1 MNSKKTIRLVYN
13 LIIIALVLTGLFI
26 VVDRFVH
33 FGRIE
38 FTDNARIEQ
47 HITPVNTRIA
57 GFIREVRFEEY
68 QHVRR
73 GDTLVIIEDA
83 EYRLAVAQARA
94 GLANAQAG
102 HSVAGA
108 GITTTTS
115 TISATAA
122 AIDEARVQMENAG
135 REDERFAALLRSEAV
150 TQQQYDAVHTAYLA
164 AQARY
169 EAAVKQREAMV
180 SVKAEHGHR
189 LAQAEAGIETAEA
202 ALHLARLNLSY
213 TVIVATAD
221 GVISHK
227 DIHEGQYVNAGQ
239 TMCAIVD
246 EAERWV
252 VANYRETQIAH
263 IAVGA
268 KVEMKVDAVPGV
280 MFEGEVER
288 ISDATGAAYSIIPQD
303 NATGNFV
310 KVEQRIPVRIRLLP
324 NEAMDR
330 LRAGM
335 NVECEVKY

>member
-1 MNSKKTIRLVYN
+1 MNSKKAIRLAYN
-13 LIIIALVLTGLFI
+13 IVIIALVLTGLFI

-83 EYRLAVAQARA
+83 EFRLAVAQARA

-169 EAAVKQREAMV
+169 EAAVKQREALV

-221 GVISHK
+221 GVIGHK

>member
-169 EAAVKQREAMV
+169 EAAVKQREALV

-221 GVISHK
+221 GVIGHK

>member
-221 GVISHK
+221 GVIGHK

>member
-1 MNSKKTIRLVYN
+1 MNSKKAIRLAYN
-13 LIIIALVLTGLFI
+13 IVIIALVLTGLFI

-83 EYRLAVAQARA
+83 EFRLAVAQARA

-169 EAAVKQREAMV
+169 EAAVKQREALV

-221 GVISHK
+221 GVIGHK

-310 KVEQRIPVRIRLLP
+310 KVEQRIPMRIRLLP

>member
-13 LIIIALVLTGLFI
+13 LIIVALVLTGLFI

-169 EAAVKQREAMV
+169 EAAVKQREALV

-221 GVISHK
+221 GVIGHK

>member
-135 REDERFAALLRSEAV
+135 REDERLAALLRSEAV
-150 TQQQYDAVHTAYLA
+150 TQHQYDTVHTAYLA
-164 AQARY
+164 AQSR
-169 EAAVKQREAMV
+169 
-180 SVKAEHGHR
+180 
-189 LAQAEAGIETAEA
+189 
-202 ALHLARLNLSY
+202 
-213 TVIVATAD
+213 
-221 GVISHK
+221 
-227 DIHEGQYVNAGQ
+227 
-239 TMCAIVD
+239 
-246 EAERWV
+246 
-252 VANYRETQIAH
+252 
-263 IAVGA
+263 
-268 KVEMKVDAVPGV
+268 
-280 MFEGEVER
+280 
-288 ISDATGAAYSIIPQD
+288 
-303 NATGNFV
+303 
-310 KVEQRIPVRIRLLP
+310 
-324 NEAMDR
+324 
-330 LRAGM
+330 
-335 NVECEVKY
+335 

>member
-169 EAAVKQREAMV
+169 EAAVKQREALV

-213 TVIVATAD
+213 TVIAATAD
-221 GVISHK
+221 GVIGHK

>member
-1 MNSKKTIRLVYN
+1 MNSKKAIRLVYN

-68 QHVRR
+68 QHIRR

-115 TISATAA
+115 TISATA

-169 EAAVKQREAMV
+169 EAAVKQREALV

-221 GVISHK
+221 GVIGHK

-268 KVEMKVDAVPGV
+268 KVEMKVDAVPDV

-324 NEAMDR
+324 YEALDR

>member
-83 EYRLAVAQARA
+83 EFRLAVAQARA

-169 EAAVKQREAMV
+169 EAAVKQREALV

-221 GVISHK
+221 GVIGHK

>member
-169 EAAVKQREAMV
+169 EAAVKQREALV

-221 GVISHK
+221 GVIGHK

-263 IAVGA
+263 IAVGT

>member
-1 MNSKKTIRLVYN
+1 MNSKKAIRLAYN
-13 LIIIALVLTGLFI
+13 IVIIALVLTGLFI

-150 TQQQYDAVHTAYLA
+150 TQQQYDAVHTAYLT

-169 EAAVKQREAMV
+169 EAAVKQREALV

-221 GVISHK
+221 GVIGHK

>member
-94 GLANAQAG
+94 GLTNAQAG

-169 EAAVKQREAMV
+169 EAAVKQREALV

-221 GVISHK
+221 GVIGHK

>member
-1 MNSKKTIRLVYN
+1 MNSKKTIRLVYY

-169 EAAVKQREAMV
+169 EAAVKQREALV

-221 GVISHK
+221 GVIGHK

>member
-169 EAAVKQREAMV
+169 EAAVKQREALV

-221 GVISHK
+221 GVIGHK

-310 KVEQRIPVRIRLLP
+310 KVEQRIPMRIRLLP